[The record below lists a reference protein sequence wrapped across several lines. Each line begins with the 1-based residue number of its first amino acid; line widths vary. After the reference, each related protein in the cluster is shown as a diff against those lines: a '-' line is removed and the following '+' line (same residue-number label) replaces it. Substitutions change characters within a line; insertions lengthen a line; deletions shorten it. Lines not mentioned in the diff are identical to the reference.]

1 MMRPR
6 MDDTYLTPRDAA
18 RYLSSSQSTLAKMRC
33 AGAGPC
39 FTRIGRA
46 VRYRRS
52 DLDKWMEAG
61 RVGSTSDTPERSI
74 TPPNRRR

>member
-1 MMRPR
+1 
-6 MDDTYLTPRDAA
+6 MDNSYLTPRDAA
-18 RYLSSSQSTLAKMRC
+18 RYLSSSHSTLAKMRC
-33 AGAGPC
+33 AGGGPS

-46 VRYRRS
+46 VRYQRS

-74 TPPNRRR
+74 VSVPRAPR